1 MRRTLLRWSKLALGY
16 PTQAVT
22 MFDLSRSTE
31 EQVEWFEAGL
41 QAIRAYRPKPLRA
54 PITLFR
60 ADVQLLS
67 HLALDSTLGWGEVT
81 QSEIKV
87 RVVPGSHRSIATE
100 PLVRHLAASLSDE
113 LDAVQRLQ

>member
-1 MRRTLLRWSKLALGY
+1 
-16 PTQAVT
+16 

-41 QAIRAYRPKPLRA
+41 KSLRAYRPKPLRA

-67 HLALDSTLGWGEVT
+67 HLALDSTLGWSEVT

-100 PLVRHLAASLSDE
+100 PLVRRLAASLSDE
-113 LDAVQRLQ
+113 LDVVQRSR